1 MKQIQREHDTA
12 KERRMQVV
20 MPLNLGL
27 KLPEDDSLSL
37 LIEITEEMDY
47 RELNAAYERRE
58 AAGEASAKQLFQLVT
73 CGFMNGHYSLRKM
86 RDACRYDLRMIYL
99 LRGRKAPSHER
110 FGDFIRHR
118 LTGDVMENLFYQL
131 VTKLLERGH
140 ISLENLF
147 VDGTKIEANAN
158 RYSFVWGK
166 AVSKNEEKMQAKL
179 QMKLL
184 DLQTEYNAIE
194 TPPTLQD
201 MLTHLYKLK
210 AERKVTFVSGK
221 GCRKSKL
228 QKDIEELEE
237 CRRRQEKY
245 DAHKAILNGRSSYSK
260 TDHDAT
266 FMRMKED
273 PMKNGQLKPG
283 YNLQIGV
290 SGEFAVT
297 AGLSSERSD
306 MLTLMPLMKRMKE
319 KLEQVFTRVIAD
331 AGYESEEN
339 YKGLK
344 EMGVEAYIKPSNYE
358 KGKTRAYRA
367 NRFRA
372 ENMPY
377 DDASDSFTCPNGK
390 QLTLSSKKHS
400 KSKSG
405 FISEVSVY
413 RCLACADCPMRK
425 LCTKS
430 ASGRTIQRSE
440 AFWAYRAEAQA
451 RITTELG
458 TQLRM
463 NRSIQSEGIF
473 GVLKQDWGFRRFLR
487 RGSVNVFTEVLLYLF
502 AFNVAKLHSK
512 IQRQKD
518 GVIIHQL
525 KAS

>member
-1 MKQIQREHDTA
+1 
-12 KERRMQVV
+12 
-20 MPLNLGL
+20 
-27 KLPEDDSLSL
+27 
-37 LIEITEEMDY
+37 
-47 RELNAAYERRE
+47 
-58 AAGEASAKQLFQLVT
+58 
-73 CGFMNGHYSLRKM
+73 
-86 RDACRYDLRMIYL
+86 
-99 LRGRKAPSHER
+99 
-110 FGDFIRHR
+110 
-118 LTGDVMENLFYQL
+118 
-131 VTKLLERGH
+131 
-140 ISLENLF
+140 
-147 VDGTKIEANAN
+147 
-158 RYSFVWGK
+158 
-166 AVSKNEEKMQAKL
+166 
-179 QMKLL
+179 
-184 DLQTEYNAIE
+184 
-194 TPPTLQD
+194 
-201 MLTHLYKLK
+201 
-210 AERKVTFVSGK
+210 
-221 GCRKSKL
+221 
-228 QKDIEELEE
+228 
-237 CRRRQEKY
+237 
-245 DAHKAILNGRSSYSK
+245 
-260 TDHDAT
+260 
-266 FMRMKED
+266 
-273 PMKNGQLKPG
+273 MKNGQLKPG

-290 SGEFAVT
+290 SDEFAVT

>member
-1 MKQIQREHDTA
+1 MNQIQQEHDTA
-12 KERRMQVV
+12 KERRLQVV
-20 MPLNLGL
+20 MPLDLGI

-37 LIEITEEMDY
+37 LIKITEEMDY
-47 RELNAAYERRE
+47 RELYAAYERRE
-58 AAGEASAKQLFQLVT
+58 AAGEASAKQLFQLVI
-73 CGFMNGHYSLRKM
+73 CGFMNGYYSLREM

-99 LRGRKAPSHER
+99 LRGKRVPSHER

-118 LTGDVMENLFYQL
+118 LAGDVMENLFYQL

-158 RYSFVWGK
+158 RYSFVWEK
-166 AVSKNEEKMQAKL
+166 SVFKNEEKMHAKI
-179 QMKLL
+179 QVKLL
-184 DLQTEYNAIE
+184 DLQTEYNTFE
-194 TPPTLQD
+194 TPPTLED
-201 MLTHLYKLK
+201 MLEHLYKLR
-210 AERKVTFVSGK
+210 ESRKETFVSGK

-228 QKDIEELEE
+228 QKDIEELEKY
-237 CRRRQEKY
+237 RQRQKKY
-245 DAHKAILNGRSSYSK
+245 DEHREILQGRSSYSK

-273 PMKNGQLKPG
+273 HMKNGQLKPG
-283 YNLQIGV
+283 YNLQLGV
-290 SGEFAVT
+290 SGEFIVA

-306 MLTLMPLMKRMKE
+306 MLTLMPLMRRMYE
-319 KLEQVFTRVIAD
+319 KLRQVFLHLIAD

-344 EMGVEAYIKPSNYE
+344 EMGIVAYIKPSNYE
-358 KGKTRAYRA
+358 KSKTKAYKA
-367 NRFRA
+367 NQFRA

-377 DDASDSFTCPNGK
+377 DEEKDSFTCPNGK
-390 QLTLSSKKHS
+390 QLTFSTTRHS

-413 RCLACADCPMRK
+413 RCNACTDCPMKK

-430 ASGRTIQRSE
+430 ASGRSIQRSK
-440 AFWAYRAEAQA
+440 AFWAYRAEAQE
-451 RITTELG
+451 RITSELG

-463 NRSIQSEGIF
+463 NRSIQSEGTF

-487 RGSVNVFTEVLLYLF
+487 RGSINVFTEVLLYLF
-502 AFNVAKLHSK
+502 AFNVMKLHSK
-512 IQRQKD
+512 MQRQID
-518 GVIIHQL
+518 GVIIHRL